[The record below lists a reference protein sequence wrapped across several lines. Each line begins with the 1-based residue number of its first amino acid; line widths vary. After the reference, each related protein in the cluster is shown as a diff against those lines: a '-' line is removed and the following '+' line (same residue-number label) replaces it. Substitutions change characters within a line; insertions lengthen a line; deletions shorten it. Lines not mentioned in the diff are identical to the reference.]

1 MSKKRGFAIIDG
13 MKIFDSYL
21 SDIKRIFK
29 NATISV
35 IKEYTDNN
43 RDRYLYEINLADET
57 HTVIKIDPKEN
68 CPRNRMP
75 ELQNAWAGF
84 KACGLDFDINLF
96 DNGLYGDSDEP
107 GLSCDI
113 YPVLKGHVNT
123 ADCYP
128 IPVKC
133 YFRNSKGKLKEFR
146 CANAERYL
154 EIFSEWGGTDVYH
167 TDDAT
172 YTVTATVTLTRQ
184 ITVKAPTK
192 KEAVALATGEIT
204 AHIDENIV
212 PQGYAFSKVS
222 LSATRS

>member
-1 MSKKRGFAIIDG
+1 MSKKRGFAIVNG
-13 MKIFDSYL
+13 TKVFNSYM

-29 NATISV
+29 DATISV
-35 IKEYTDNN
+35 IKEYKGNN
-43 RDRYLYEINLADET
+43 RDRYLYEINLADTT
-57 HTVIKIDPKEN
+57 HTVIKIDPDEL
-68 CPRNRMP
+68 CPRDRMP
-75 ELQNAWAGF
+75 DLEDTWAGF
-84 KACGLDFDINLF
+84 KACGLDFDINLY
-96 DNGLYGDSDEP
+96 DNSQYGGSDEP

-113 YPVLKGHVNT
+113 YPVYKGHVNT
-123 ADCYP
+123 EEGYP

-133 YFRNSKGKLKEFR
+133 YFRDSNGKLTEFR

-154 EIFSEWGGTDVYH
+154 EIFSDWGGKDVYH

-172 YTVTATVTLTRQ
+172 YTVTATVTVTRQ
-184 ITVKAPTK
+184 VTVKAPTK

-222 LSATRS
+222 LTATRS